1 MKIRYFLSL
10 MVAMLLGTMSTVV
23 AQDIEEKVPVTLNG
37 VWQMC
42 FYRSS
47 SPDIP
52 GELKTSNS
60 LKILSV
66 DGRFC
71 NLVMMPQG
79 AIIIG
84 YGTYKV
90 ESPEVY
96 SETIEKN
103 IHLPQLDGKKNE
115 LHFKLEDNGNLMYI
129 KYFLAQ
135 DKDGNQVDSWCYEIW
150 KRVEMPEE
158 YPENIIR

>member
-1 MKIRYFLSL
+1 MKSRYFLLLAASTLMSL
-10 MVAMLLGTMSTVV
+10 GVSL
-23 AQDIEEKVPVTLNG
+23 AQEVKEKTPVTLSG

-42 FYRSS
+42 FYRSV
-47 SPDIP
+47 SPDVP

-60 LKILSV
+60 LKILME

-84 YGTYKV
+84 TGTYKLT
-90 ESPEVY
+90 SSDVY
-96 SETIEKN
+96 TEYVEKN
-103 IHLPQLDGKKNE
+103 IHLPQLDGQKND
-115 LHFKLEDNGNLMYI
+115 LHFELEENGTLMYI
-129 KYFLAQ
+129 KYFLKN
-135 DKDGNQVDSWCYEIW
+135 DINGNEINSWNHEIW
-150 KRVEMPEE
+150 KKVEMPTT

>member
-60 LKILSV
+60 LKILSD

-71 NLVMMPQG
+71 NLSPPAQPHLASCWALRVWVMPPMSMVLPCTCTMRCRT
-79 AIIIG
+79 AL
-84 YGTYKV
+84 
-90 ESPEVY
+90 SPPPVR
-96 SETIEKN
+96 SWQTSCGR
-103 IHLPQLDGKKNE
+103 LPASPTL
-115 LHFKLEDNGNLMYI
+115 
-129 KYFLAQ
+129 
-135 DKDGNQVDSWCYEIW
+135 
-150 KRVEMPEE
+150 
-158 YPENIIR
+158 

>member
-1 MKIRYFLSL
+1 M
-10 MVAMLLGTMSTVV
+10 
-23 AQDIEEKVPVTLNG
+23 
-37 VWQMC
+37 
-42 FYRSS
+42 
-47 SPDIP
+47 
-52 GELKTSNS
+52 
-60 LKILSV
+60 
-66 DGRFC
+66 
-71 NLVMMPQG
+71 
-79 AIIIG
+79 
-84 YGTYKV
+84 
-90 ESPEVY
+90 Y